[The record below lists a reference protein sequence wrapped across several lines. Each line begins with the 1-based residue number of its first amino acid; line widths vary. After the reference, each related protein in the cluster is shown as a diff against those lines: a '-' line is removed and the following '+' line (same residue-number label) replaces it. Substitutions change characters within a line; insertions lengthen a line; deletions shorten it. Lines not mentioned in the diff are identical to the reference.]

1 MMADKIIS
9 LRIPDA
15 KVATALQ
22 GFLVIYPNNETIPDP
37 EWVDP
42 EDGSEAPQ
50 VEKYTNSEWVTEK
63 VRRNIIRDVRRGL
76 QMVANQ
82 AAQVANDNS
91 LVKNV

>member
-1 MMADKIIS
+1 MPDKIIN

-22 GFLVIYPNNETIPDP
+22 GFLAIYPNNETTPDP

-50 VEKYTNSEWVTEK
+50 IAKYTNSEWVTEK
-63 VRRNIIRDVRRGL
+63 VRQIVVRDIRRGL

-82 AAQVANDNS
+82 DTQIANDNS
-91 LVKNV
+91 LVENV

>member
-1 MMADKIIS
+1 MADKIIS